1 MTTAI
6 AVPEAVSAA
15 QKTPSE
21 KFPLTP
27 LERFLWSCHDN
38 SHSMV
43 IRAVLHFTGEVDA
56 ERLMQAYREVMQR
69 HPLLRS
75 RVVGAGSSARWQED
89 PAVSDLVLVQEN
101 ELRDATDSPSADQE
115 AGVRTRVA
123 IGDHRAIAC
132 CDIQHACCDG
142 QGARQFISEW
152 WMIYDHL
159 LRGKS
164 PALTRLDPARLAA
177 RGDIAPRRGEQR
189 VDFWQGLRN
198 FYVTIRGRTARLPR
212 RDRRKSNELSNG
224 LLVERIIE
232 RHEMAAVRS
241 RLKSCDATINDLGLA
256 ASLLAFR
263 NNFTHLADNH
273 YLTVANPVDRR
284 TISDLRLSAANRW
297 GLAFL
302 RRKVA
307 DCEELSSLLRS
318 VHGEMQYVKS
328 HRVADEFLRGLTLA
342 SRISW
347 GLRLVQ
353 AARLFTPT
361 FQFTC
366 VGESTRTTRN
376 ILSVADG
383 STMIGQLQLK
393 GIAAYAPPAPDV
405 PLSICFLETNDRL
418 SITVTGN
425 AKFVDASNVNGMAD
439 RLQQIIL
446 SWSLE
451 EPRGGDA

>member
-6 AVPEAVSAA
+6 APPEAVSAA
-15 QKTPSE
+15 QKTSSE
-21 KFPLTP
+21 GFPLTP
-27 LERFLWSCHDN
+27 LERFLWSCHDKT
-38 SHSMV
+38 HSMV

-56 ERLMQAYREVMQR
+56 ERLMQAYREVLQR

-75 RVVGAGSSARWQED
+75 RIVGTGSSARWQED
-89 PAVSDLVLVQEN
+89 SVVSDLALVQKDD
-101 ELRDATDSPSADQE
+101 LRDSPSVDQD
-115 AGVRTRVA
+115 AAIRTRVA
-123 IGDHRAIAC
+123 IGDHRTIAC
-132 CDIQHACCDG
+132 CDLQHTCCDG
-142 QGARQFISEW
+142 QGARQLIAEW

-164 PALTRLDPARLAA
+164 PVLTRLDPARLAA

-212 RDRRKSNELSNG
+212 RDRRKSKETSDG

-232 RHEMAAVRS
+232 RHEMAAVRG
-241 RLKSCDATINDLGLA
+241 RLKSSDATINDLGLA

-263 NNFTHLADNH
+263 KNFAQLAENH

-318 VHGEMQYVKS
+318 LHGEMQYVKS
-328 HRVADEFLRGLTLA
+328 HHVADEFLRGLTLA
-342 SRISW
+342 SRVSW

-353 AARLFTPT
+353 SARLFTPT

-383 STMIGQLQLK
+383 STMAGQLQLN
-393 GIAAYAPPAPDV
+393 GIAAYAPPAPNV
-405 PLSICFLETNDRL
+405 PLSVCFLETNDRL